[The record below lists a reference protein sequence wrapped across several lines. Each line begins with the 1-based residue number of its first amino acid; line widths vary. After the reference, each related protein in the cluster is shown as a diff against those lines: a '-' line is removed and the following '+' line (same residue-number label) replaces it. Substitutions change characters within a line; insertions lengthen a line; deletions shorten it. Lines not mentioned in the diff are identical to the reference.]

1 MLRQGR
7 GLHQQAASDEFSS
20 SNNGAESPRRAAHL
34 PLAQPRRRS
43 APALQESG
51 CKRPP
56 PQPKVPLRA
65 DTGEIEASR
74 RH

>member
-1 MLRQGR
+1 MLWQGR
-7 GLHQQAASDEFSS
+7 GLHQRAASDEFSS

-51 CKRPP
+51 CERPP
-56 PQPKVPLRA
+56 PPAQGPFE
-65 DTGEIEASR
+65 G
-74 RH
+74 